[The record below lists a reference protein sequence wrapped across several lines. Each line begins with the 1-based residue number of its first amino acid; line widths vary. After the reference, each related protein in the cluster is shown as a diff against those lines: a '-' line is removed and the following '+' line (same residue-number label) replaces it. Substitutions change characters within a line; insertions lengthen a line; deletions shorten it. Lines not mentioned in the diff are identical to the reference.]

1 LGTAE
6 KWLEAAKMGGI
17 LPRRITIGEML
28 NNKDQ
33 LIAAKQHAQLWMP
46 HFRIAAPEQRI
57 TPLNIDDVDEDSEM
71 EMPLAQLGAVAA
83 VNYMSRRDEAEQA
96 EIDAEEEELWNRP
109 LMDWITENVELAEEP
124 LNGQARQ

>member
-1 LGTAE
+1 
-6 KWLEAAKMGGI
+6 
-17 LPRRITIGEML
+17 ML

-71 EMPLAQLGAVAA
+71 EMPL
-83 VNYMSRRDEAEQA
+83 N
-96 EIDAEEEELWNRP
+96 
-109 LMDWITENVELAEEP
+109 
-124 LNGQARQ
+124 

>member
-1 LGTAE
+1 
-6 KWLEAAKMGGI
+6 M
-17 LPRRITIGEML
+17 
-28 NNKDQ
+28 
-33 LIAAKQHAQLWMP
+33 
-46 HFRIAAPEQRI
+46 
-57 TPLNIDDVDEDSEM
+57 
-71 EMPLAQLGAVAA
+71 VAA